1 MQSASNSGY
10 VVLKVSQ
17 TEFGILPDKSF
28 EYKDSEVNFFSLE
41 NSDGTVPDK
50 KLWSS
55 FNPPV
60 FFLNQL
66 IRFRIRIKFSNSISE
81 QKRRQYIRI

>member
-1 MQSASNSGY
+1 
-10 VVLKVSQ
+10 VLKVSQ

-28 EYKDSEVNFFSLE
+28 ESKVNEVNFFNLE

-60 FFLNQL
+60 FFYQL
-66 IRFRIRIKFSNSISE
+66 IRFRIRIKFSNNISE
-81 QKRRQYIRI
+81 KKRRQYIRK

>member
-1 MQSASNSGY
+1 MQHAQSSSKSMQSASNSGY

-17 TEFGILPDKSF
+17 TEFGILPDISF

-60 FFLNQL
+60 FFLES
-66 IRFRIRIKFSNSISE
+66 IDSFSNSNQI
-81 QKRRQYIRI
+81 QQ